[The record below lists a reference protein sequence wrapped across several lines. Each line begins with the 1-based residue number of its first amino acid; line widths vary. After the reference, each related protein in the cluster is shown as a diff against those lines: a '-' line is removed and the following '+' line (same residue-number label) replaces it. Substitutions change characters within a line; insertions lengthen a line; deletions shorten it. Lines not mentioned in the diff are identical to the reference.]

1 LAPVSGNIMLVPVVY
16 AWGAEEA
23 DWGNNYTVVEG
34 LQFNC
39 RRSPSIAYLPT
50 DYRPT
55 GGSTPNLP
63 NPSMIAPGVGD
74 AFVRA
79 IYPFPTVNYSQ
90 VSGGPLLW
98 TQDINN
104 STSQYFN
111 ALNQRRQI

>member
-1 LAPVSGNIMLVPVVY
+1 
-16 AWGAEEA
+16 
-23 DWGNNYTVVEG
+23 
-34 LQFNC
+34 
-39 RRSPSIAYLPT
+39 IAYLPT

-98 TQDINN
+98 THDINN

-111 ALNQRRQI
+111 ALNQRRQMTSPTPDILHGCLPGSPFRGTGAAMVNGRVSFGIPEQAR